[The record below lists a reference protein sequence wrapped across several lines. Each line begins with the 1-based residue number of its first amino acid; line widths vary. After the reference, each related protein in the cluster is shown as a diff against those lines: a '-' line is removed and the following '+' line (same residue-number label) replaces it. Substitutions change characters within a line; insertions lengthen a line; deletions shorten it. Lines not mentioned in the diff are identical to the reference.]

1 MDERGARGGSS
12 SGRRP
17 RVVTWKDKALS
28 AALIGFLPTVIT
40 GGLTA
45 LLREPAAYHGMVDGQ
60 CVRVFGSGASR
71 LLLGPLAFGL
81 PGGYVS
87 PTVAFAVA
95 AVLLAMFAVGG
106 AAEGGAQM
114 LVPVA
119 LCVWLL
125 LGMLALMA
133 AY

>member
-1 MDERGARGGSS
+1 MHAN
-12 SGRRP
+12 P
-17 RVVTWKDKALS
+17 H
-28 AALIGFLPTVIT
+28 I
-40 GGLTA
+40 
-45 LLREPAAYHGMVDGQ
+45 REYIFINRHYLQ
-60 CVRVFGSGASR
+60 ASR